1 MAEVRVDVGGVPAFT
16 DGDLKPVA
24 PGNCHYV

>member
-1 MAEVRVDVGGVPAFT
+1 MAEVRVNVEVPAFT
-16 DGDLKPVA
+16 VGDLKPVA